1 MFGQQN
7 LVGVPRRG
15 FFGKKKPEE
24 PKVEEEK
31 KEASAE
37 ESADAA
43 KEGEAAKEGDADKA
57 AAEGGAAEEE
67 KKEGEA
73 AESTSG
79 SASEDNDDPVISEKE
94 LKRIKQLFNEQED
107 EIKALEKKNDK
118 MVADLEQKAKDSKRQ
133 ENEIKLARIEYT
145 KQVKENE
152 ATVVRYRKMIEDEKE
167 FAISKF
173 AKDLL
178 EVRDAVRMALE
189 YTDLEAIKG
198 EEDIEAIREK
208 FLASCE
214 GQNMTAEVMD
224 KVLERFKVVQYDPK
238 GEKFDPTLHEAVFTV
253 QQSELA
259 NDHVEIVMQ
268 TGWKIGDRILRAA
281 KVGIVKK

>member
-1 MFGQQN
+1 
-7 LVGVPRRG
+7 
-15 FFGKKKPEE
+15 
-24 PKVEEEK
+24 
-31 KEASAE
+31 
-37 ESADAA
+37 
-43 KEGEAAKEGDADKA
+43 
-57 AAEGGAAEEE
+57 
-67 KKEGEA
+67 
-73 AESTSG
+73 
-79 SASEDNDDPVISEKE
+79 
-94 LKRIKQLFNEQED
+94 
-107 EIKALEKKNDK
+107 
-118 MVADLEQKAKDSKRQ
+118 
-133 ENEIKLARIEYT
+133 
-145 KQVKENE
+145 
-152 ATVVRYRKMIEDEKE
+152 MIEDEKE

-259 NDHVEIVMQ
+259 NDHVEIVM
-268 TGWKIGDRILRAA
+268 
-281 KVGIVKK
+281 